1 VSGSWQEE
9 RAARARQAPVSGVG
23 AERRALAALMLK
35 GWWPLARRYGGKG
48 GEIDLICRRG
58 RTIIFVEVKARASL
72 ALAAD
77 AVTADKIRLMRR
89 RIASWRAANPW
100 ATGYTLRVDAV
111 LVMPRRWPRHLVGLF
126 DLDDG

>member
-1 VSGSWQEE
+1 VTGSWQDE
-9 RAARARQAPVSGVG
+9 RAARARRAPVSGIW
-23 AERRALAALMLK
+23 AERLALLALIVK

-58 RTIIFVEVKARASL
+58 DTIIFVEVKARASL

-100 ATGYTLRVDAV
+100 AAAHTLRVDAV
-111 LVMPRRWPRHLVGLF
+111 LVTPRRWPRHLVGLV
-126 DLDDG
+126 DLDGD